1 MKYIEIA
8 FWFLIFFVAFY
19 LKGFTIGG
27 QELVYLWKL
36 PLLLFLI
43 SRVVGQEAKY
53 AFLVLGYLFAA
64 KNLVNVGFF
73 KFPVDS
79 IINFV
84 KYLTI
89 PLFVHWLYL
98 NINSAEALKKLRLVP
113 VYMAAFF
120 IICNIPY
127 YFGIFSAP
135 VTTMLWMEDTQLDG
149 LIGMLGAPHYTSAV
163 LAVAC
168 IVLVDFLAKKRA
180 DFRINALIIP
190 ILLIGAFFLFKTYTR
205 TGWLMFVV
213 GIILLFVRKISFK
226 DLGKIALAG
235 LILAVGLAVLFQ
247 TNEGFRRR
255 VMDDRAGQEDK
266 SAYETVGSGRL
277 QIAQVYL
284 ENLYESNFVTYLV
297 GMGMEESQR
306 RYEKKDGMP
315 LFAHNGFIQTLVDNG
330 VLGFILYLLFLIT
343 MYKAI
348 ARSVSSHNQITVAV
362 FFMFLSCLATQ
373 QANYFLLDVFLS
385 IYIGIA
391 LIESRVNRYID
402 FSRKSEVYGNIKHE
416 YPVYRRP

>member
-1 MKYIEIA
+1 MKYIEIG

-19 LKGFTIGG
+19 LKAYTVGG
-27 QELVYLWKL
+27 QEMVYLWKL

-43 SRVVGQEAKY
+43 SRVVGQETRY
-53 AFLVLGYLFAA
+53 AFLILAYLFAA
-64 KNLVNVGFF
+64 KNLVNVSFF

-79 IINFV
+79 IINFI

-98 NINSAEALKKLRLVP
+98 NINSVGALKRLRLIP

-120 IICNIPY
+120 IICNVPY
-127 YFGIFSAP
+127 YFGVFSAP
-135 VTTMLWMEDTQLDG
+135 VTTMLWMEDTKLDG
-149 LIGMLGAPHYTSAV
+149 LIGFLGAPHYTSAV

-168 IVLVDFLAKKRA
+168 VVLVDFLVKRRG
-180 DFRINALIIP
+180 DLRINLIVIP
-190 ILLIGAFFLFKTYTR
+190 ILLVGVFFLFKTYTR

-213 GIILLFVRKISFK
+213 GILVLFLRRISFK
-226 DLGKIALAG
+226 DLGKIA
-235 LILAVGLAVLFQ
+235 AVGVVLVIGLSVLFQ

-255 VMDDRAGQEDK
+255 IMDDRAGQEDK

-277 QIAQVYL
+277 QIAEIYL
-284 ENLYESNFVTYLV
+284 ENLYQSNFVTYLV

-330 VLGFILYLLFLIT
+330 LIGFALYLLFLIT
-343 MYKAI
+343 LYRAI
-348 ARSVSSHNQITVAV
+348 SGSQSSHNQLTVSV

-373 QANYFLLDVFLS
+373 QANYFLVDVFLS

-391 LIESRVNRYID
+391 LIENRINQYVD
-402 FSRKSEVYGNIKHE
+402 YKRKSEAYEDLEHTA
-416 YPVYRRP
+416 PAYRR